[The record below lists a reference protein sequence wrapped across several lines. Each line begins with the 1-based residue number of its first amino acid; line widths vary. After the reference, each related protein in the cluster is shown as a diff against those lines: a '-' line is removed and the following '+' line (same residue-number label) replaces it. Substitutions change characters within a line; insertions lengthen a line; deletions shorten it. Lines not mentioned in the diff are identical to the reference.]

1 MNYMIIEI
9 IITGYRHC
17 DTPLDFT
24 IKAKNMSNDHLTRE
38 NLAQLAPKL
47 ASLSEEVLFND
58 IWQRPAL
65 SARDRS
71 LITLSAL
78 VALYRPEQLGWH
90 LQFAEK
96 NGVSQSEITEL
107 MTHLAFYAGWPAAVS
122 ALNVLHQL
130 NAE

>member
-1 MNYMIIEI
+1 
-9 IITGYRHC
+9 
-17 DTPLDFT
+17 
-24 IKAKNMSNDHLTRE
+24 MSNGHLTRE

-96 NGVSQSEITEL
+96 NGVTQSEITEL